1 MADDQAAVTLTELR
15 HRPNEIPG
23 GLARATLFP
32 SVESPDAYRVKD
44 NPVNG
49 KGGVDEGEEEL
60 A

>member
-1 MADDQAAVTLTELR
+1 MADDKASVTLTELR
-15 HRPNEIPG
+15 HPDNEIPG
-23 GLARATLFP
+23 GFAQSSLFP
-32 SVESPDAYRVKD
+32 SVEGSAYRVKD